1 MQSARVVGSGRLA
14 KIVPIGYNKANTM
27 QTLTPETILALIA
40 FFGCFYGYHFV
51 YFYLSRRRSYAT
63 RKGRM
68 RQAVS
73 GALLHALEAGD
84 HLLVVHQLRNIIMSV
99 TFLASAS
106 VLLLGFIISFSGV
119 WEAIVELPQLPSRG
133 LRPQDYPIWTIIFT
147 LAVSFFS
154 FLTALRY
161 FNLLSVLISAPPK
174 ALAEMEGT
182 EPSRYLTDLFMR
194 GSDAY
199 TLGRRGFI
207 YSVVAAVWFLN
218 VWVFIA
224 VTILVTVWVAI
235 FDR

>member
-1 MQSARVVGSGRLA
+1 
-14 KIVPIGYNKANTM
+14 M
-27 QTLTPETILALIA
+27 QTLSAETVVALLT
-40 FFGCFYGYHFV
+40 FFGCFYGYHAV
-51 YFYLSRRRSYAT
+51 YFYISRRHAHAT

-68 RQAVS
+68 RQAVA
-73 GALLHALEAGD
+73 GALMHAIEQDD

-106 VLLLGFIISFSGV
+106 VLLLSFIISFSGV

-154 FLTALRY
+154 FLVALRY
-161 FNLLSVLISAPPK
+161 FNLLSVLISAPAN
-174 ALAEMEGT
+174 ALQEMEGT
-182 EPSRYLTDLFMR
+182 EPLKYLTDLFMR
-194 GSDAY
+194 GSDSY

-207 YSVVAAVWFLN
+207 YSVVASVWFFN
-218 VWVFIA
+218 VWVFIV
-224 VTILVTVWVAI
+224 VTVLVTVWVAI